1 MSNKQRCVDIEFVD
15 NSAETFTDIYDV
27 VDTASLVSVAV
38 TRTEIVSYPIHN
50 IRRIRIYEKT
60 NIVK

>member
-38 TRTEIVSYPIHN
+38 TRTEIVSHPIHN